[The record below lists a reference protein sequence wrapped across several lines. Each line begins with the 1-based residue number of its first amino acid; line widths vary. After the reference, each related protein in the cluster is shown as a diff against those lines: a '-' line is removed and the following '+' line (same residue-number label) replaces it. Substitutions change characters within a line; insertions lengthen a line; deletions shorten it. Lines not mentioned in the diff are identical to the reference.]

1 MTGRPTVVV
10 ALHDGFYGSG
20 TGAGHANRGFLQVL
34 TGLLAPH
41 VRLVVMPVYLAS
53 GSPQYQ
59 ADWHAASLELC
70 DRAGA
75 TVLPADNGTE
85 GQTRF
90 GGVPAF
96 QQLAASAAARLNFH
110 VLPAASPLA
119 AILFDV
125 PFLGLVPLLPTDVV
139 PSVTAVIRSTGMLH
153 DPAGAARVAFERS
166 GLHFLAAHGGRVAA
180 ISGYMRGHL
189 ARDYAVPSEAL
200 VSLPDGLV
208 PSDWDN
214 RPPPPALPPA
224 ARDGFLLALGRA
236 DPYKGWDD
244 LLDALAELRGRRP
257 ARAQLPHAVLAAV
270 TDQPSPS
277 AYQRHLADRIRT
289 LNLDA
294 TLLTRFDPGNRTLL
308 GHPALLAVVI
318 PSRSEPF
325 GRVPV
330 EAYAAGAA
338 PVVATTAGGLAEQVI
353 DGVTGFTAAPAD
365 PASLAVA
372 IERALNLDA
381 GQRRRMRA
389 AGRELASTRFNHSLG
404 IQRFLADFAP
414 WAYRERIARK
424 AGTDDLAS
432 DSSMPR

>member
-34 TGLLAPH
+34 TGLLAPR

-53 GSPQYQ
+53 DSPHYQ

-70 DRAGA
+70 DRAAA
-75 TVLPADNGTE
+75 TVLPADNGTQ
-85 GQTRF
+85 GQIRF
-90 GGVPAF
+90 GEVPAF
-96 QQLAASAAARLNFH
+96 RQLAASAAARLNFH
-110 VLPAASPLA
+110 VLPAAGPFA

-125 PFLGLVPLLPTDVV
+125 PFLGLAPLLPAGVAQ
-139 PSVTAVIRSTGMLH
+139 SVTAVIRSTGILH
-153 DPAGAARVAFERS
+153 DPANAARVDFERS

-189 ARDYAVPSEAL
+189 ARDYAVPSSAL
-200 VSLPDGLV
+200 ISLLDGLV
-208 PSDWDN
+208 PSDWDDV
-214 RPPPPALPPA
+214 PPPPALPPA
-224 ARDGFLLALGRA
+224 ARNGFLLALGRA
-236 DPYKGWDD
+236 DPCKGWDD
-244 LLDALAELRGRRP
+244 LLDALAALHGRQP
-257 ARAQLPHAVLAAV
+257 APAPLPHAVLAAV

-289 LNLDA
+289 LGLDA

-308 GHPALLAVVI
+308 GHPALQAVVI

-325 GRVPV
+325 GRVPM

-353 DGVTGFTAAPAD
+353 DGVSGFTAAPGD

-372 IERALNLDA
+372 IERALSLDA
-381 GQRRRMRA
+381 GQRQRMRA
-389 AGRELASTRFNHSLG
+389 AGRDLARSRFDHSLG
-404 IQRFLADFAP
+404 IRRFLADYAP
-414 WAYRERIARK
+414 WACRERARD
-424 AGTDDLAS
+424 GQTHQ
-432 DSSMPR
+432 R